1 MWSTERHG
9 NNNPMCH
16 YCGCRD
22 IPLIKEFIAEHERV
36 TDAAGD
42 ALRALERGESG
53 RARELVDTMATE
65 LDSHWR
71 GEENG
76 LFAVMRADPEY
87 ADHIDA
93 LVTEHRELAAL
104 LPTLDLTDPADVR
117 TLTTTVQELHH
128 HITKE
133 EDGLFPASLT
143 ALSGEEWNTS
153 MAAWREAHGM
163 PGLDGGGA

>member
-1 MWSTERHG
+1 
-9 NNNPMCH
+9 MCH

-42 ALRALERGESG
+42 ALRALARGEPG
-53 RARELVDTMATE
+53 RARELVGAMVKE

-104 LPTLDLTDPADVR
+104 LPSLDLTDPADVR
-117 TLTTTVQELHH
+117 TLTEAVQELHH
-128 HITKE
+128 HIAKE

-143 ALSGEEWNTS
+143 ALSGEEWNRA
-153 MAAWREAHGM
+153 MAAWTEAH
-163 PGLDGGGA
+163 P